1 MNEELELIF
10 EEIKALLA
18 ERKYAQLY
26 ARVKVLQP
34 ADIALLFEEIP
45 MEDVILTFRLL
56 PKDTAAET
64 FVELEPERQM
74 LLISAF
80 SDTEL
85 KAVLDELYLDDTV
98 DIIEEMPANV
108 VRRIIRYSTPE
119 MRQSINEVLN
129 YPADSA
135 GSIMTIEYVDLKAE
149 MTLDEAFEH
158 IRATGW
164 DKETIY
170 TCYVI
175 NADRH
180 LDGVVTVQQM
190 LLCDRSK
197 TIGDIMDRNV
207 ISCKTTDDKVEVAQS
222 LNKYDFLA
230 LPVVDN
236 EERLVG
242 IVTIDD
248 AIDVLTEEATED
260 MEIMAAITPIEK
272 TYLRTG
278 IFETWKQRIPWL
290 LLLMLSSTFTQKII
304 SAAEDAL
311 SACVALTAFIPML
324 MGTGGNAGGQ
334 VSVTV
339 IRGLSLD
346 EIDFSDWLRVFWKE
360 LRVSLLC
367 GTTLAAANLAKLLL
381 FDRVTLSVAAVVSIT
396 LVVVVIA
403 AKIVGCLL
411 PIAAKRIRLDP
422 AVMAS
427 PFITTIV
434 DALALLT
441 YFRIASLMLGI

>member
-64 FVELEPERQM
+64 FVELESDRQM

-80 SDTEL
+80 SDAEL

-119 MRQSINEVLN
+119 MRQNINEVLN
-129 YPADSA
+129 FPADSA

-149 MTLDEAFEH
+149 MTIDEAFEH

-260 MEIMAAITPIEK
+260 MEIMAAITPLEK
-272 TYLRTG
+272 TYLKTG

-304 SAAEDAL
+304 GAAEDAL

-346 EIDFSDWLRVFWKE
+346 EIDFSDWIRVVWKE

-367 GTTLAAANLAKLLL
+367 GATLAAANLAKLLL
-381 FDRVTLSVAAVVSIT
+381 IDRVTLPVAAVVSIT

-441 YFRIASLMLGI
+441 YFKIASLVLGI